1 MIGYLPNLEYLEDLW
16 CLSYLVIYWLIY
28 KFNLVC
34 GSTVNANLSLDIIR
48 RFLCL

>member
-1 MIGYLPNLEYLEDLW
+1 MIGYLPNLEYLEDYG
-16 CLSYLVIYWLIY
+16 LSYLVIYWLIY